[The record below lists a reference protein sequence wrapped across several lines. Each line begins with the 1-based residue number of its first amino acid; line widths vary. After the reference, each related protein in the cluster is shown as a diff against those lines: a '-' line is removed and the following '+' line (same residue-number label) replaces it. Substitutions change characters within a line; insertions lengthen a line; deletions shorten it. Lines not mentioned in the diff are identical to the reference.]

1 LAEADGLDSLL
12 VGRLEHWD
20 AMYRKRSPQDLSWH
34 EPVPAVS
41 LRIVHAAIVDG
52 ARSVID
58 VGGGASRLV
67 DNLVSLGLDRL
78 AVLDL
83 SSAAIDIARER
94 LGTAAEAVEWIDA
107 DVTDVADLGQF
118 AVWHDRAVFH
128 FLTEPSERARYV
140 DLCERTVTPGGI
152 AVVAT
157 FAPDG
162 PEMCSGLPVRRYDA
176 SELASE
182 CGPNFRLIDSERY
195 VHRTPRGVHQSFLYT
210 SFRRLIDDA
219 ELVNT

>member
-1 LAEADGLDSLL
+1 
-12 VGRLEHWD
+12 
-20 AMYRKRSPQDLSWH
+20 MYRIRSPEDLSWH

-41 LRIVHAAIVDG
+41 LRIVHAAIAAG

-58 VGGGASRLV
+58 IGGGASRLV
-67 DNLVSLGLDRL
+67 DHLVSLNLRRL

-83 SSAAIDIARER
+83 SSTAIDIARKR
-94 LGTAAEAVEWIDA
+94 LGRAAEAVEWIDA

-118 AVWHDRAVFH
+118 AVWHDRAIFH
-128 FLTEPSERARYV
+128 FLTERSERERYV
-140 DLCERTVTPGGI
+140 DLCARTVMPAGMAI
-152 AVVAT
+152 VAT

-182 CGPNFRLIDSERY
+182 CGPNFGLIESERY
-195 VHRTPRGVHQSFLYT
+195 VHTTPRGVHQPFLYS
-210 SFRRLIDDA
+210 SFRRLIDDR
-219 ELVNT
+219 ELVST